1 MFSVR
6 LGKPPLRPQLQPEKD
21 VLEQVDNRPKV
32 LLRLRVV
39 KIFDTGSFE
48 IIDGICSVVAQGKY
62 RWPLLCHC
70 LLGKSVL
77 RSGANLSWTVPFP
90 LYLYIGNGNGA
101 ARTIQRPSVFV
112 NDRIRYRAHSQ
123 SLDIIRKACFPDPP
137 KSQ

>member
-1 MFSVR
+1 MSDCVFSR
-6 LGKPPLRPQLQPEKD
+6 ADIRPLRSNSFE
-21 VLEQVDNRPKV
+21 RPIRWIR
-32 LLRLRVV
+32 LMNPFFLRVV